1 MWSETRFGKSRTN
14 KIRICPGQ
22 SCPGIWHI
30 WERKQLET
38 VSIRR
43 PMDSRLAT
51 RTSPRKPFL
60 RCPRTLL
67 SDPSACI
74 HRVCPHI
81 FGRRAKSRMGPV
93 FASTCKAWVRW
104 AVREESRVKISR
116 ATVDLHDLATVKEAE
131 PAHRQAGICA
141 KLFCRLC
148 SAKPM
153 ISFFGPSVCLC
164 QASSREMSITL
175 VNVPG
180 PTNWYQQTYGL
191 PSLWNASCGRL
202 TPPWPP
208 NFEQESSFYEA
219 PLLLQIPNG
228 EPTSKG
234 QTLEGNVR

>member
-1 MWSETRFGKSRTN
+1 MSKNTF
-14 KIRICPGQ
+14 IR
-22 SCPGIWHI
+22 S
-30 WERKQLET
+30 
-38 VSIRR
+38 
-43 PMDSRLAT
+43 
-51 RTSPRKPFL
+51 
-60 RCPRTLL
+60 
-67 SDPSACI
+67 
-74 HRVCPHI
+74 VCPHSPGLSAHI
-81 FGRRAKSRMGPV
+81 WAAGKIKNGPV

-180 PTNWYQQTYGL
+180 PTNWYQKTSGL

-202 TPPWPP
+202 TPC
-208 NFEQESSFYEA
+208 
-219 PLLLQIPNG
+219 PLRYFSNC
-228 EPTSKG
+228 
-234 QTLEGNVR
+234 R